1 MTTEDTQAEWLLK
14 GIDGANPLGFLA
26 ALGALRALSLTL
38 SNHKVQMCWRS
49 SGCWKPVI
57 LIQPDIEKSNLLTKL
72 HEQLRQTASLSPFVE
87 WGNNLT
93 ISPDAYRE
101 YSLASQS
108 AAIRNNRSWADFV
121 SAFGSEIPNQENPE
135 LIQDTALRTMSGTGH
150 QHFLGVMTT
159 LIRETT
165 IEKLNE
171 ALFEEWKYTDP
182 MQNQN
187 LRWDPQDDVRYA
199 LRWRNP
205 SGDPARRNAGSVMGA
220 NRLAIEGL
228 PLLATTFTRRG
239 LATTGFVGRRSTD
252 TYWTWPIWSGWL
264 PLQPICSMLLLK
276 ELQQPSPSRKQLA
289 KQGVVEIYRSQRL
302 TVGKFRNFSPA
313 KSV

>member
-1 MTTEDTQAEWLLK
+1 MTNEDTQEEWLLK
-14 GIDGANPLGFLA
+14 GIDGANPLGFLT
-26 ALGALRALSLTL
+26 ALGTLRALSLAL
-38 SNHKVQMCWRS
+38 SNCKVQMRWLRLDAWRPELLI
-49 SGCWKPVI
+49 KPN
-57 LIQPDIEKSNLLTKL
+57 LEKSNLLNAL
-72 HEQLRQTASLSPFVE
+72 HEQLQKTGLLPPFIE

-93 ISPDAYRE
+93 ISPDTYRE

-108 AAIRNNRSWADFV
+108 AAMMRNRSFSDFV
-121 SAFGSEIPNQENPE
+121 AAFGSEIPNQDNPE

-150 QHFLGVMTT
+150 QHFLGVMAT

-171 ALFEEWKYTDP
+171 ALFEDWKYSDP

-228 PLLATTFTRRG
+228 PLLSTACTKHG

-264 PLQPICSMLLLK
+264 SLHSVRSVLLLK
-276 ELQQPSPSRKQLA
+276 ELQEDSPSRNELA
-289 KQGVVEIYRSQRL
+289 QRGIVEIYQSQRL
-302 TVGKFRNFSPA
+302 TVGKFRNFSPS